1 MTSEFEENDI
11 EETAEEEA
19 KEEAEYE
26 TEEEAAEEE
35 AEEEAEY
42 ETEEEAE
49 YKNKEEAE
57 SETEENQVDDTETEE
72 QQIEKNIEREVKQ
85 EETNTKKRSWVW
97 EHFTYDET
105 VKKAKCK
112 HCKILITCNKGSTL
126 GMASHIKSKHKLMK
140 EKGKKQLT
148 IRESINNS
156 EVIVYSKE
164 TFKKFIIRWIV
175 KNDLP
180 FTYVESEDFRNMIS
194 LLHKDAFI
202 PSADTI
208 KNYIMTSFNDSQKKV
223 ASILQNTSSKISFT
237 IDAWTSSNNF
247 SFLGITAHWVT
258 ENWKLKSFLLDFI
271 KLEGPHSGANIKDA
285 FLKSLKNFN
294 IESKILGV
302 TTDNASNNIT
312 FLKAVE
318 SDLSQRYIYY
328 DSDDKHVRCLAHI
341 INLVAQQVL
350 TTLKATDNDES
361 SNEEVGSLIVKEAA
375 INAIN
380 KLKIYYNKTDSTLY
394 AVSLILDPRLKVEY
408 MKDNEWETQ
417 WVDRTKKTVSEL
429 YMTLYAPQETQNTNI
444 EYNSSDEDLV
454 SHISKWRRIESRHE
468 EEYSNLSNM
477 AKDYLGVLA
486 TSAPAER
493 IFSSAADVITYDKA
507 SLAPETLFGWR
518 RIGYSG
524 KLWMNNL
531 HQKKMIDIISYD
543 NLTSLQHNV
552 ENVWKMCVDSF

>member
-19 KEEAEYE
+19 MEEAEYE
-26 TEEEAAEEE
+26 TEEEAAEKE
-35 AEEEAEY
+35 AEEEAE
-42 ETEEEAE
+42 
-49 YKNKEEAE
+49 
-57 SETEENQVDDTETEE
+57 SEIEENQVDDTETEE
-72 QQIEKNIEREVKQ
+72 QQIEKNIEREVEQ
-85 EETNTKKRSWVW
+85 EKTNTKKRSWVW
-97 EHFTYDET
+97 EYFTYDET
-105 VKKAKCK
+105 VKKVKCK
-112 HCKILITCNKGSTL
+112 HCKILIACNKGSTL
-126 GMASHIKSKHKLMK
+126 GMAGHIKSKHKLMK

-156 EVIVYSKE
+156 EVI
-164 TFKKFIIRWIV
+164 
-175 KNDLP
+175 
-180 FTYVESEDFRNMIS
+180 
-194 LLHKDAFI
+194 
-202 PSADTI
+202 
-208 KNYIMTSFNDSQKKV
+208 
-223 ASILQNTSSKISFT
+223 
-237 IDAWTSSNNF
+237 
-247 SFLGITAHWVT
+247 
-258 ENWKLKSFLLDFI
+258 
-271 KLEGPHSGANIKDA
+271 
-285 FLKSLKNFN
+285 
-294 IESKILGV
+294 ILGV

-328 DSDDKHVRCLAHI
+328 DSNDKHVCCLAHV
-341 INLVAQQVL
+341 INLAARQVL
-350 TTLKATDNDES
+350 ITLKATDNDKS
-361 SNEEVGSLIVKEAA
+361 SNEEVGSLIVKLRILIKKIKASVQQVDKFKAQCKVANVPNLNVILDVRTRWNSTYDMLVRARKLKEPLNILSNSDSNLHSFTINEDEWINLLEIEELLKYFAKATKQICGEAYLTLSYVIPIYNILLNKLEDFWDTPNRFENGKEAA

-429 YMTLYAPQETQNTNI
+429 YMMLYAPQETQNTNI

-454 SHISKWRRIESRHE
+454 SHISKRHRIESVSEFDR
-468 EEYSNLSNM
+468 
-477 AKDYLGVLA
+477 YLN
-486 TSAPAER
+486 
-493 IFSSAADVITYDKA
+493 ADRAQALCDTLNWWK
-507 SLAPETLFGWR
+507 LFGWR

>member
-1 MTSEFEENDI
+1 MTSEFKENDI
-11 EETAEEEA
+11 EET
-19 KEEAEYE
+19 
-26 TEEEAAEEE
+26 AEEE

-49 YKNKEEAE
+49 YENEEEAE
-57 SETEENQVDDTETEE
+57 SETEENQVDDTETGE
-72 QQIEKNIEREVKQ
+72 QQIEKNIEREVEQ

-112 HCKILITCNKGSTL
+112 HCKILIACNKGSTS
-126 GMASHIKSKHKLMK
+126 GMAGHIK
-140 EKGKKQLT
+140 
-148 IRESINNS
+148 N
-156 EVIVYSKE
+156 
-164 TFKKFIIRWIV
+164 
-175 KNDLP
+175 
-180 FTYVESEDFRNMIS
+180 
-194 LLHKDAFI
+194 AFI

-294 IESKILGV
+294 IESKILEV
-302 TTDNASNNIT
+302 TTDNASNNVT

-328 DSDDKHVRCLAHI
+328 DSEDKHVRCLAHV
-341 INLVAQQVL
+341 INLAAQQVL

-361 SNEEVGSLIVKEAA
+361 SNEEVGSLIVK
-375 INAIN
+375 
-380 KLKIYYNKTDSTLY
+380 
-394 AVSLILDPRLKVEY
+394 
-408 MKDNEWETQ
+408 
-417 WVDRTKKTVSEL
+417 VSEL

-444 EYNSSDEDLV
+444 EYNSSNEDLV
-454 SHISKWRRIESRHE
+454 SHISKRRRIETVSEFDRYLNADRAQALCDTLNWWKRHE
-468 EEYSNLSNM
+468 KEYPNLSNM
-477 AKDYLGVLA
+477 AKDYLGVPVSYLDGEELD
-486 TSAPAER
+486 TQEN
-493 IFSSAADVITYDKA
+493 
-507 SLAPETLFGWR
+507 FG
-518 RIGYSG
+518 
-524 KLWMNNL
+524 
-531 HQKKMIDIISYD
+531 
-543 NLTSLQHNV
+543 
-552 ENVWKMCVDSF
+552 

>member
-11 EETAEEEA
+11 EETAEEEVE
-19 KEEAEYE
+19 EEAEYE

-35 AEEEAEY
+35 AEY
-42 ETEEEAE
+42 ENE
-49 YKNKEEAE
+49 EEAE

-72 QQIEKNIEREVKQ
+72 QQIEKNIEREVEQ

-112 HCKILITCNKGSTL
+112 HCKILITCNKGSTS
-126 GMASHIKSKHKLMK
+126 GMAGHIKSKHKLMK

-180 FTYVESEDFRNMIS
+180 FTCVESEDFRNMIS
-194 LLHKDAFI
+194 LLL
-202 PSADTI
+202 
-208 KNYIMTSFNDSQKKV
+208 
-223 ASILQNTSSKISFT
+223 ASILQNTSSKISFA
-237 IDAWTSSNNF
+237 INAWTSSNNF
-247 SFLGITAHWVT
+247 SFLGITAYWVT

-271 KLEGPHSGANIKDA
+271 KLEGLHSGANIKDA

-318 SDLSQRYIYY
+318 SDLSQKYIYY
-328 DSDDKHVRCLAHI
+328 DSDNKHVHCLAHV
-341 INLVAQQVL
+341 INLAAQQVL

-361 SNEEVGSLIVKEAA
+361 SNEEVGSLIVKLRTL
-375 INAIN
+375 I
-380 KLKIYYNKTDSTLY
+380 KKI
-394 AVSLILDPRLKVEY
+394 
-408 MKDNEWETQ
+408 
-417 WVDRTKKTVSEL
+417 
-429 YMTLYAPQETQNTNI
+429 
-444 EYNSSDEDLV
+444 
-454 SHISKWRRIESRHE
+454 
-468 EEYSNLSNM
+468 
-477 AKDYLGVLA
+477 
-486 TSAPAER
+486 
-493 IFSSAADVITYDKA
+493 KA
-507 SLAPETLFGWR
+507 SP
-518 RIGYSG
+518 
-524 KLWMNNL
+524 
-531 HQKKMIDIISYD
+531 Q
-543 NLTSLQHNV
+543 Q
-552 ENVWKMCVDSF
+552 VDKFKA